1 MEPTRAK
8 QNKMAAKR
16 TRKKQRGTKRTPN
29 GNTTEKKG
37 RKTIHDRIWKLLPV
51 LHEIF
56 ISVVYPQR
64 SNVSQCEL
72 PHDAPSPTFPC
83 PTSLPSRT
91 PTSPSHPP
99 PLTPHL
105 ALLYLPLTPP
115 PPAQGGSNWKND
127 VVKGRPARGSEN
139 PDFSHKIAKSR
150 IPLTTII
157 TPPSPCSSFLP
168 QSLPRLLLSLLL
180 PYLHRHTP

>member
-16 TRKKQRGTKRTPN
+16 TRKKQRETKRTPN
-29 GNTTEKKG
+29 GNKTEKKG
-37 RKTIHDRIWKLLPV
+37 RKTIHDRIWKILPV

-99 PLTPHL
+99 PYSPPRS
-105 ALLYLPLTPP
+105 ALPP
-115 PPAQGGSNWKND
+115 SHSPTTCTGGLKLE
-127 VVKGRPARGSEN
+127 KRCRERKAC
-139 PDFSHKIAKSR
+139 SR
-150 IPLTTII
+150 I
-157 TPPSPCSSFLP
+157 
-168 QSLPRLLLSLLL
+168 
-180 PYLHRHTP
+180 